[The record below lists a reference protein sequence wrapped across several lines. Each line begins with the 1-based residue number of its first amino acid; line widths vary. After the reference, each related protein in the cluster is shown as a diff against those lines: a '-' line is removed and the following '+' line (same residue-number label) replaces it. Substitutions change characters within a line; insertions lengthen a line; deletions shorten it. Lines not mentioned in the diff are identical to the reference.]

1 MSGEIK
7 ILEYIQR
14 VGVKLKYSIQ
24 VSVLKKGRPN
34 TLQCF

>member
-14 VGVKLKYSIQ
+14 MGVKLKYNIQ
-24 VSVLKKGRPN
+24 LGILKKGRPN